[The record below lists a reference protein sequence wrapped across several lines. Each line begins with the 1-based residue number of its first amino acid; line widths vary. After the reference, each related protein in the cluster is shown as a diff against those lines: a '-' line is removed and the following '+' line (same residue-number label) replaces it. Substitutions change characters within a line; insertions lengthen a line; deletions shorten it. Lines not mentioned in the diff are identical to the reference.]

1 MLPSIPSVLL
11 KDSMTLFVPTGMDAW
26 QKKNSDTYTVTRV
39 HLQNSNETRKTT
51 DNTEVLLRSLL
62 FVDARRSTPQLD
74 YWALQTAAQTSGD
87 TMRAK
92 VYDASGA
99 LQGDYAVLTVD
110 AVPDVPSGKIHHWEL
125 GLV

>member
-11 KDSMTLFVPTGMDAW
+11 KDSAVLAVPTEMDAW
-26 QKKNSDTYTVTRV
+26 QNKTSDAYTVTHV
-39 HLQNSNETRKTT
+39 HLQSSNETRKTT

-74 YWALQTAAQTSGD
+74 YWTLQAAAQAAGS
-87 TMRAK
+87 TMQCT
-92 VYDASGA
+92 VGA
-99 LQGDYAVLTVD
+99 NTYSVLTVD
-110 AVPDVPSGKIHHWEL
+110 AVPDIPSGKIHHWEL